1 MWSKVADYEV
11 RVKGYSLIRINNGE
25 VSINGKDFHT
35 DLKTI
40 ALLIDMLTEVLHQAE
55 ETKQL
60 RLVSTSSAAIK
71 QSTNNDNGDKPF
83 PKVIKR

>member
-1 MWSKVADYEV
+1 MWSNVADYEV

-40 ALLIDMLTEVLHQAE
+40 ELLIDMLSEVLHQAK

-60 RLVSTSSAAIK
+60 RVVSSNSA
-71 QSTNNDNGDKPF
+71 QDDNNDRPL
-83 PKVIKR
+83 PKAVKR